1 MHSDKLKMSS
11 SLFLRNCQLV
21 PAHSCCVDPVW
32 QGKARIEPNIR
43 IFRLKIFLHKKLQH
57 KPRNLD
63 SIERNRVYVHDPL
76 PSAAVGV
83 SLNNHIMHS

>member
-32 QGKARIEPNIR
+32 QGKARIEPNTR

-63 SIERNRVYVHDPL
+63 PVQRDCVDLYDSL
-76 PSAAVGV
+76 PTAAVGMR
-83 SLNNHIMHS
+83 LDNHIVAS